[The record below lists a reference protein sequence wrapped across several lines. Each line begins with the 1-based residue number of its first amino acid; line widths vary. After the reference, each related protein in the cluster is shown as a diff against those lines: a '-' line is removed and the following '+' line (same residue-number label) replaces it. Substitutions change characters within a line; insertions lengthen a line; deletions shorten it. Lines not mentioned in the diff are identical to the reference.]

1 MFIPKYETSE
11 AHNIFDYN
19 KDLIQ
24 KLNKTS
30 IIFSCVLGLNK
41 MNSNNKSEN
50 SLKAHLFLVDKEI
63 DFDNENND
71 IGIIIEFGD
80 YWPKMNIEEAK
91 SVNEYRVIY
100 RYGDKGGLKY
110 YFIKYSEFLEKY
122 ANISYIYMD
131 IKLDNQITFNY
142 FINTIANKDEKKW
155 TKEKYSFNNDNHAFI
170 VEALKILKPSFNK
183 RHINF
188 VDLSFKKENK
198 LNIFPR
204 CIKDILEKLAN

>member
-91 SVNEYRVIY
+91 SVN
-100 RYGDKGGLKY
+100 
-110 YFIKYSEFLEKY
+110 
-122 ANISYIYMD
+122 
-131 IKLDNQITFNY
+131 
-142 FINTIANKDEKKW
+142 
-155 TKEKYSFNNDNHAFI
+155 
-170 VEALKILKPSFNK
+170 
-183 RHINF
+183 
-188 VDLSFKKENK
+188 
-198 LNIFPR
+198 
-204 CIKDILEKLAN
+204 